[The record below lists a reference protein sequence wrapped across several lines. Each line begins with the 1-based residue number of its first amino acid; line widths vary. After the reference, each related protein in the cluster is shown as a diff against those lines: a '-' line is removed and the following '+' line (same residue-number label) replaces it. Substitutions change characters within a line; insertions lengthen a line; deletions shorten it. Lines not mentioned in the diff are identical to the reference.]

1 MENLDQV
8 REKLLASF
16 SIDSSYKYLPVSSR
30 QEIDA
35 ALHINGEVDRVT
47 PEILRSMKDPRD
59 FGSWLVGVAEMNEAI
74 TPQVMYETV
83 AKVLVAASTGITGK
97 KYLQSV
103 ASAFGELK
111 KRWYSTNAFADVFLE
126 QALGRQRGAIL
137 KPLLS
142 PVPPSK
148 YGDRAATESD
158 AAQEI
163 LLAAFQRRG
172 GLKEFLIEHFS
183 QKLIGRLVVEHGLS
197 GMQGIISR
205 KDRGSLLS
213 IELGL

>member
-1 MENLDQV
+1 MESLDQT
-8 REKLLASF
+8 RQKLLASIGVN
-16 SIDSSYKYLPVSSR
+16 SRYEHMPVGSR

-35 ALHINGEVDRVT
+35 AIYINGTADRVT

-59 FGSWLVGVAEMNEAI
+59 LGSWLVGVAELNETI
-74 TPQVMYETV
+74 TPKVMYETV
-83 AKVLVAASTGITGK
+83 ASVLVAASKGITGK
-97 KYLQSV
+97 KYAQSV

-111 KRWYSTNAFADVFLE
+111 KRWYSVDAFADVFLA
-126 QALGRQRGAIL
+126 QALGRQGGAML

-148 YGDRAATESD
+148 DGDRAATESD

-172 GLKEFLIEHFS
+172 GLEDFLTEHFS